1 MRPFLLSQPSIPL
14 AVLCICLFLEVAS
27 GLVTNL
33 NPNKVKV
40 GRVKAG
46 PIDISR
52 IGCGTWS
59 WGNRLLWDYDPSQDE
74 EIYRAYKAQRDA
86 GVTLFDTGDSYGTLD
101 LNGRAEILLGRFERR
116 YLEDIS
122 NNKSSSAMFG
132 LGTFLGTEDKMNNKQ
147 QVATKLAPYPWR

>member
-46 PIDISR
+46 PIDISS

-132 LGTFLGTEDKMNNKQ
+132 LGSFLGTEDKMINKQ

>member
-1 MRPFLLSQPSIPL
+1 MRPFLLSQPSILL

-46 PIDISR
+46 PIDVSS

-132 LGTFLGTEDKMNNKQ
+132 LGSFLGTEDKMINKQ

>member
-1 MRPFLLSQPSIPL
+1 MRPFLLSQPSILL

-46 PIDISR
+46 PIETSS

-86 GVTLFDTGDSYGTLD
+86 GVTLFGTGDSYGTLD

-132 LGTFLGTEDKMNNKQ
+132 LGSFLGTEDKMINKQ

>member
-1 MRPFLLSQPSIPL
+1 MRPFLLSQPSILL
-14 AVLCICLFLEVAS
+14 AGLCISLFLQVAS

-46 PIDISR
+46 PIYISS

-86 GVTLFDTGDSYGTLD
+86 GVTLFDTGDSYG
-101 LNGRAEILLGRFERR
+101 
-116 YLEDIS
+116 
-122 NNKSSSAMFG
+122 
-132 LGTFLGTEDKMNNKQ
+132 
-147 QVATKLAPYPWR
+147 

>member
-1 MRPFLLSQPSIPL
+1 MRPFLLSQPSILL
-14 AVLCICLFLEVAS
+14 AGLCISLFLQVAS

-46 PIDISR
+46 PIDISS

-132 LGTFLGTEDKMNNKQ
+132 LGSFLGTEDKMINKQ

>member
-46 PIDISR
+46 PIDVSS

-116 YLEDIS
+116 YLEDLS

-132 LGTFLGTEDKMNNKQ
+132 LGSFLGTEDKMINKQ